1 MEKSNRIAQVYGY
14 LVCLVAVITLL
25 ISISNLFN
33 AIIDRN
39 DPLHAEMFFSSGTN
53 ISSYETYRL
62 DKLRSYQ
69 GTDSLQ
75 KAYTPDEKTIREM
88 FDAEKNERVLTVK
101 HRTYRSIIVFSIL
114 TGLALVL
121 FFGHWRWLRRMGKA
135 EV

>member
-25 ISISNLFN
+25 ISVTNLFN
-33 AIIDRN
+33 AVIDQN
-39 DPLHAEMFFSSGTN
+39 DPLHAEMFYGGNTN

-75 KAYTPDEKTIREM
+75 KAYTPDEKTIKEM
-88 FDAEKNERVLTVK
+88 FNAEKNERILTVK
-101 HRTYRSIIVFSIL
+101 HRTFRSIIVYSIL
-114 TGLALVL
+114 TVLALVL
-121 FFGHWRWLRRMGKA
+121 FFGHWRWLRRLGK
-135 EV
+135 E